1 MFRTVL
7 SLIMIISF
15 SVSAYADDVVVA
27 KVNGTVFTQKDLE
40 AEVDR
45 LIPQATFHRNV
56 PQEKRKFYYDKAIE
70 ALVNRELQYQD
81 AVAKGMEIDKEKV
94 NAQMEK
100 IRKKF
105 KSPEEY
111 KAALEK
117 EGITEE
123 KVRAQVEKEMI
134 VQKVVTTKVTEAS
147 KISEKDLK
155 EYYEKNASK
164 FKQPE
169 SVKLRII
176 SAKDEKKAQDILAR
190 IKAGEDFGD
199 LAYKMSE
206 DSYRVKSGDIGYMH
220 KGRMLPEIEEAA
232 FKLKVGEMSDLIK
245 AENNWFII
253 KLEDK
258 KPEHQVSFEEAKDKL
273 KNELETTRAQELKEA
288 WITDLR
294 AKAKI
299 EVLLKTETESSTA
312 K

>member
-1 MFRTVL
+1 MFKTVV
-7 SLIMIISF
+7 SLIIIILF

-123 KVRAQVEKEMI
+123 KVRAQVEKEMM
-134 VQKVVTTKVTEAS
+134 VQKVVATKVTEAS

-232 FKLKVGEMSDLIK
+232 FKLKVGEISDLIK
-245 AENNWFII
+245 ADNNWYII

-258 KPEHQVSFEEAKDKL
+258 KPEHQLPFEEAKDKL
-273 KNELETTRAQELKEA
+273 KKELETTRAQELKEA

-299 EVLLKTETESSTA
+299 EVLLKTETEGSTA

>member
-1 MFRTVL
+1 MFKILL
-7 SLIMIISF
+7 SSIIIILF
-15 SVSAYADDVVVA
+15 SVSAYADDAVVA
-27 KVNGTVFTQKDLE
+27 KVNGAAFTKKDLE

-45 LIPQATFHRNV
+45 LIPQTTFHRNV

-70 ALVNRELQYQD
+70 ALVNRELQYKD

-123 KVRAQVEKEMI
+123 KVRAQVEKEI
-134 VQKVVTTKVTEAS
+134 LVQNMVAKKVTEAS

-169 SVKLRII
+169 SVKLRLI
-176 SAKDEKKAQDILAR
+176 STKDEKKAQDILAR

-245 AENNWFII
+245 AENNWYII

-258 KPEHQVSFEEAKDKL
+258 KPEHQLSFEETKDKL
-273 KNELETTRAQELKEA
+273 KKELETTRAQELKEA

-299 EVLLKTETESSTA
+299 EVLLKTETESSTQ